1 VLWIVLKI
9 KINKIMDSLI
19 STFHIDFKLMIAQ
32 LFNFALVFICLYF
45 IAAKPLR
52 KLIDDRDEEIKKG
65 LADAKANAEILENT
79 AKESEAAMRKART
92 EANEIFD
99 KAKKEVE
106 KKKTEMLEN
115 AKKEVSDMLAQ
126 GKKMLDS
133 EREKM
138 IAEAKNEVVGLVV
151 SATEKILAEKK

>member
-1 VLWIVLKI
+1 
-9 KINKIMDSLI
+9 MDSLI

-32 LFNFALVFICLYF
+32 LFNFVLVFICLYF
-45 IAAKPLR
+45 IVAKPLR

>member
-1 VLWIVLKI
+1 
-9 KINKIMDSLI
+9 MDSLI

-32 LFNFALVFICLYF
+32 LFNFALVFVCLYF

-52 KLIDDRDEEIKKG
+52 KLIGERDEEIKKG
-65 LADAKANAEILENT
+65 LADAKTNAEMLENT

-106 KKKTEMLEN
+106 KKKTEMLES
-115 AKKEVSDMLAQ
+115 AQKEVASMLAQ
-126 GKKMLDS
+126 GKKTLDS

-138 IAEAKNEVVGLVV
+138 LNEVKNEVAGLVI
-151 SATEKILAEKK
+151 SATEKILVEKNK

>member
-1 VLWIVLKI
+1 ML
-9 KINKIMDSLI
+9 
-19 STFHIDFKLMIAQ
+19 AQ
-32 LFNFALVFICLYF
+32 LFNFGLVFVCLYF

-65 LADAKANAEILENT
+65 LADAKTNAEILENT

-92 EANEIFD
+92 ETNEIFD

-106 KKKTEMLEN
+106 NKKTEMIEN

-126 GKKMLDS
+126 GKKMLDT

-138 IAEAKNEVVGLVV
+138 ITEAKNEVAGLVI
-151 SATEKILAEKK
+151 SATEKILAEKNK

>member
-1 VLWIVLKI
+1 
-9 KINKIMDSLI
+9 MDSLI
-19 STFHIDFKLMIAQ
+19 STFHIDFKLMLAQ
-32 LFNFALVFICLYF
+32 LFNFGLVFVCLYF

-52 KLIDDRDEEIKKG
+52 KLISDRDAEIRKG
-65 LADAKANAEILENT
+65 LDDAKTNREMLENT

-106 KKKTEMLEN
+106 KKKTEMIEN

-126 GKKMLDS
+126 GKKMLDT

-138 IAEAKNEVVGLVV
+138 IAEAKNEVAGLVI
-151 SATEKILAEKK
+151 SATEKILAEKNK

>member
-1 VLWIVLKI
+1 
-9 KINKIMDSLI
+9 MDSLI

-32 LFNFALVFICLYF
+32 LFNFVLVFICLYF

-115 AKKEVSDMLAQ
+115 EKKEVSDMLAQ

>member
-1 VLWIVLKI
+1 
-9 KINKIMDSLI
+9 MDSLI

-32 LFNFALVFICLYF
+32 LFNFVLVFICLYF

-151 SATEKILAEKK
+151 SATEKIIKKKK

>member
-1 VLWIVLKI
+1 
-9 KINKIMDSLI
+9 MDSLI
-19 STFHIDFKLMIAQ
+19 STFHIDFKLMLAQ
-32 LFNFALVFICLYF
+32 LFNFGLVFVCLYF

-52 KLIDDRDEEIKKG
+52 KLISDRDAEIRKG
-65 LADAKANAEILENT
+65 LDDAKTNRDMLENT

-126 GKKMLDS
+126 GKKMLDT

-138 IAEAKNEVVGLVV
+138 ITEAKNEVAVLVI
-151 SATEKILAEKK
+151 SATEKILSEKNK

>member
-1 VLWIVLKI
+1 
-9 KINKIMDSLI
+9 MDSLI

>member
-1 VLWIVLKI
+1 ML
-9 KINKIMDSLI
+9 
-19 STFHIDFKLMIAQ
+19 AQ
-32 LFNFALVFICLYF
+32 LFNFGLVFVCLYF

-52 KLIDDRDEEIKKG
+52 KLISDRDAEIRKG
-65 LADAKANAEILENT
+65 LDDAKTNRDMLENT
-79 AKESEAAMRKART
+79 AKESEAAMRKARS

-106 KKKTEMLEN
+106 KKKTEMIEN

-126 GKKMLDS
+126 GKKMLDT

-138 IAEAKNEVVGLVV
+138 IAEAKNEVAGLVI
-151 SATEKILAEKK
+151 SATEKILAEKNK

>member
-1 VLWIVLKI
+1 
-9 KINKIMDSLI
+9 MDSLI
-19 STFHIDFKLMIAQ
+19 STFHIDFKLMLAQ
-32 LFNFALVFICLYF
+32 LFNFGLVFVCLYF

-52 KLIDDRDEEIKKG
+52 KLISDRDAEIRKG
-65 LADAKANAEILENT
+65 LDDAKTNREMLENT
-79 AKESEAAMRKART
+79 AKESDLAMRKART

>member
-1 VLWIVLKI
+1 
-9 KINKIMDSLI
+9 MDSLI
-19 STFHIDFKLMIAQ
+19 STFHIDFKLMLAQ
-32 LFNFALVFICLYF
+32 LFNFGLVFVCLYF

-52 KLIDDRDEEIKKG
+52 KLISDRDAEIRKG
-65 LADAKANAEILENT
+65 LDDAKTNRDMLENT

-106 KKKTEMLEN
+106 KKKTEMIEN

-126 GKKMLDS
+126 GKKMLDT

-138 IAEAKNEVVGLVV
+138 IAEAKNEVAGLVI
-151 SATEKILAEKK
+151 SATEKILAEKNK

>member
-1 VLWIVLKI
+1 
-9 KINKIMDSLI
+9 MDSLI
-19 STFHIDFKLMIAQ
+19 STFHIDFKLMLAQ
-32 LFNFALVFICLYF
+32 LFNFGLVFVCLYF

-52 KLIDDRDEEIKKG
+52 KLISDRDTEIRKG
-65 LADAKANAEILENT
+65 LDDAKTNRDMLENT

-106 KKKTEMLEN
+106 KKKTEMIEN

-126 GKKMLDS
+126 GKKMLDT

-138 IAEAKNEVVGLVV
+138 IAEAKNEVAGLVI
-151 SATEKILAEKK
+151 SATEKILAEKNK

>member
-1 VLWIVLKI
+1 
-9 KINKIMDSLI
+9 MDSLI

-32 LFNFALVFICLYF
+32 LFNFVLVFICLYF

>member
-1 VLWIVLKI
+1 
-9 KINKIMDSLI
+9 MDSLI
-19 STFHIDFKLMIAQ
+19 STFHIDFKLMLAQ
-32 LFNFALVFICLYF
+32 LFNFALVFACLYF

-52 KLIDDRDEEIKKG
+52 KLISDRDAEIRKG
-65 LADAKANAEILENT
+65 LDDAKTNAEILENT

-106 KKKTEMLEN
+106 KKKTEMLES
-115 AKKEVSDMLAQ
+115 AKKEVSDMLIQ
-126 GKKMLDS
+126 GKKMLDT

-138 IAEAKNEVVGLVV
+138 IAEVKNEVAGLVI
-151 SATEKILAEKK
+151 SATEKILAEKNK